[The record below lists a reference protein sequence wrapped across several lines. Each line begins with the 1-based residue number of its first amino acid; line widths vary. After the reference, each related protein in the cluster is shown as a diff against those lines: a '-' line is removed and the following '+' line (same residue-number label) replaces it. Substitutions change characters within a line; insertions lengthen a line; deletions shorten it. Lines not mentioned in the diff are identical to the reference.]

1 MGQWV
6 WSTGGAGRA
15 PTASTQP
22 QEDVMAAKKS
32 SGGSGKQGRSAITGK
47 FVKQS
52 TVRRH
57 PNTTVNESRNKK
69 K

>member
-1 MGQWV
+1 MPGKK
-6 WSTGGAGRA
+6 TG
-15 PTASTQP
+15 
-22 QEDVMAAKKS
+22 
-32 SGGSGKQGRSAITGK
+32 SGGSGNRGRSAITGR

-57 PNTTVNESRNKK
+57 PNTTVNEKTGKK